1 MTYER
6 TRKSVQLLTLLK
18 LMPKKKTTPKRS
30 HVPLSEGEVELLN
43 LLWKLGP
50 STLAGV
56 HQNYSR
62 HVGYT
67 TIQTRLNRMVDKGV
81 LSRSGGYPAQ
91 YKAIVKTEVATNSF
105 FEKVAKMCDG
115 SLVPLIAHLTKK
127 RKLKPDEIAMLKE
140 LIAKHK

>member
-1 MTYER
+1 
-6 TRKSVQLLTLLK
+6 
-18 LMPKKKTTPKRS
+18 MPKKKTAPKRS
-30 HVPLSEGEVELLN
+30 HISLSEGEVELLN

-50 STLAGV
+50 ATLSDV

-62 HVGYT
+62 PIGYT

-81 LSRSGGYPAQ
+81 LSRSGDYPAL
-91 YKAIVKTEVATNSF
+91 YKATIKTEVATNSF
-105 FEKVAKMCDG
+105 FEKVARMCDG
-115 SLVPLIAHLTKK
+115 SLAPLIAHLTKR

>member
-1 MTYER
+1 
-6 TRKSVQLLTLLK
+6 
-18 LMPKKKTTPKRS
+18 MPKSKIIS
-30 HVPLSEGEVELLN
+30 ELSLSEGEVELLN

-50 STLAGV
+50 STLSDV

-62 HVGYT
+62 PVGYT

-81 LSRSGGYPAQ
+81 LSRCGEYPALYQ
-91 YKAIVKTEVATNSF
+91 AVVKTEVATNSF

-115 SLVPLIAHLTKK
+115 SLAPLIAHLTNK

-140 LIAKHK
+140 LIAKHE

>member
-1 MTYER
+1 
-6 TRKSVQLLTLLK
+6 
-18 LMPKKKTTPKRS
+18 MPKSKTDKKRPL
-30 HVPLSEGEVELLN
+30 VPLSEGEVELLN

-50 STLAGV
+50 STLSDV

-62 HVGYT
+62 PVGYT

-81 LSRSGGYPAQ
+81 LSRSGEYPALYQ
-91 YKAIVKTEVATNSF
+91 AVVKTEVATNSF

-115 SLVPLIAHLTKK
+115 SLAPLIAHLTNK

-140 LIAKHK
+140 LIAKHE

>member
-1 MTYER
+1 
-6 TRKSVQLLTLLK
+6 
-18 LMPKKKTTPKRS
+18 MPKSKTTKKRPFVS
-30 HVPLSEGEVELLN
+30 LSEGEMELLN

-62 HVGYT
+62 PIGYT

-81 LSRSGGYPAQ
+81 LSRIGDYPAR
-91 YKAIVKTEVATNSF
+91 YKALVKTEVATNSF
-105 FEKVAKMCDG
+105 FEKVTKMCDG
-115 SLVPLIAHLTKK
+115 SLAPLIAHLTNR

-140 LIAKHK
+140 VIAKHQ